1 MLIQNVH
8 VDNQK
13 DAVDVRIEDGKFAAI
28 KPGLSA
34 KPGEEVIDGQGK
46 VLLPPFIDSHVHLD
60 ATLTAGQPEWNETG
74 TLFDGIRIWSERKK
88 DLTIQDVK
96 QRAKKTLL
104 NMVGHGIQHVRS
116 HVDVTDPHLI
126 ALQALLELKHE
137 MQDVVDLQLVAFPQE
152 GILSYPHG
160 KKLMKQ
166 AVKEGADVVGGIPH
180 FEFTT

>member
-74 TLFDGIRIWSERKK
+74 TLLDVLNGQNAKRISPFKTSSSGLKRRCSIWLVMGFNTCAAM
-88 DLTIQDVK
+88 LT
-96 QRAKKTLL
+96 
-104 NMVGHGIQHVRS
+104 
-116 HVDVTDPHLI
+116 
-126 ALQALLELKHE
+126 
-137 MQDVVDLQLVAFPQE
+137 
-152 GILSYPHG
+152 
-160 KKLMKQ
+160 
-166 AVKEGADVVGGIPH
+166 
-180 FEFTT
+180 